1 MKLIVQIPCYNE
13 AETLPATVK
22 DIPRHIEGID
32 KVEVLVVDDGSTDG
46 TLAIAEKI
54 GVDHVVRNIKNKGLA
69 TTFFIGLNASLELGA
84 DIIVNTDGDN
94 QYKGQDIPK
103 LISPILEGVADVV
116 VGDRNTD
123 TLRHFSGSKRKLQK
137 LGSFV
142 VRLLSDTDVID
153 AVSGFRAFSR
163 KAAMHTNIVSDFSY
177 TIETIIQSSNK
188 RMVIANVPVGTNP
201 VTRESRLFTSTPR
214 FIARSMATMIRS
226 FTMYRP
232 LRVFLYIGLFL
243 ILGGLIPSIRFL
255 VYYMAGESDGHIQSL
270 ILAAILFITGFQVLM
285 IGLLADIISLNRRL
299 MEETLFRVKRIEL
312 DHLSPTHE
320 P

>member
-32 KVEVLVVDDGSTDG
+32 NVEVLVVDDGSTDG

-188 RMVIANVPVGTNP
+188 RTVIAYVPVGTNP

-243 ILGGLIPSIRFL
+243 ILGYCLLKEMKMVSCLFL
-255 VYYMAGESDGHIQSL
+255 RC
-270 ILAAILFITGFQVLM
+270 
-285 IGLLADIISLNRRL
+285 LNSN
-299 MEETLFRVKRIEL
+299 VV
-312 DHLSPTHE
+312 
-320 P
+320 

>member
-255 VYYMAGESDGHIQSL
+255 IYYMAGESDGHIQSL

-312 DHLSPTHE
+312 DHLSPTYE

>member
-1 MKLIVQIPCYNE
+1 
-13 AETLPATVK
+13 VK

-123 TLRHFSGSKRKLQK
+123 TLHHFSGSKRKLQK

-177 TIETIIQSSNK
+177 TIETIIQSSNN
-188 RMVIANVPVGTNP
+188 RMVIANVPVGTNS

-232 LRVFLYIGLFL
+232 LRVFLYIGLLL
-243 ILGGLIPSIRFL
+243 IFGGLIPSIRFL
-255 VYYMAGESDGHIQSL
+255 IYYMAGESDGHIQSL

-312 DHLSPTHE
+312 DHLTPSQKS
-320 P
+320 